1 VKHDDA
7 AAVRAAE
14 LVKEHDVHTI
24 ECAFPDSW
32 GALRGKRVPASQFAN
47 VARGG
52 FALANAAF
60 SWDPL
65 CGIFELDFANAET
78 GFPDMVCWPDPST
91 FRMLTWRDGT
101 GLVMCDATDVHP
113 ADPVPLDPRHI
124 LRTATKMLADR
135 GYTARVATELE
146 FYLCDESW
154 TPLYPDIQ
162 CYSIT
167 KGAELEHIMSDV
179 RRKLEAFGIVVEASN
194 TEYGPAQ
201 VEINVKYGSPLEVA
215 DNAALLKYAVKEI
228 ARQHGTRATFMSKP
242 FVGFSGN
249 GTHLHLSLWDA
260 GGSNV
265 FATNDLDSGFAR
277 NSLMRRCVAGLL
289 AHQQELAAVAS
300 PTINAYKRF
309 EDHSFAPTYVNWG
322 GDNRGVAIRCVTD
335 HGNATRIEVRTGSAD
350 ANPHILIAGQIAAIC
365 DALDKDHELPPM
377 CAGNAYAPQDRPLM
391 PRTLQDS
398 IEAFRAGGMMRR
410 AFGDVYANNTIS
422 LLQNEVDEFGRQV
435 TEWEKTR
442 YMEVS

>member
-1 VKHDDA
+1 MKYDDA

-14 LVKEHDVHTI
+14 LVSEHDVHTV

-32 GALRGKRVPASQFAN
+32 GALRGKRVPSSQFAN

-52 FALANAAF
+52 FSLANAAF

-78 GFPDMVCWPDPST
+78 GFPDMICRPDPST

-101 GLVMCDATDVHP
+101 GLVMCDATDVHD
-113 ADPVPLDPRHI
+113 ATPVPLDPRHI
-124 LRTATKMLADR
+124 LRTAERMLAER
-135 GYTARVATELE
+135 GYTVRVATELE

-167 KGAELEHIMSDV
+167 KGAELEHVMVDV

-215 DNAALLKYAVKEI
+215 DNTSLLKYAVKEI

-242 FVGFSGN
+242 FKGFSGN
-249 GTHLHLSLWDA
+249 GTHLHVSLWDSSGA
-260 GGSNV
+260 NV

-289 AHQQELAAVAS
+289 VHQPELSAVAS

-309 EDHSFAPTYVNWG
+309 EDHSFAPTHVNWG

-335 HGNATRIEVRTGSAD
+335 HGTATRIEVRTGSAD
-350 ANPHILIAGQIAAIC
+350 ANPHLLIAGQLAAIC
-365 DALDKDHELPPM
+365 DGLDTAHELPPM
-377 CAGNAYAPQDRPLM
+377 CEGNAYAPQDRPKM
-391 PRTLQDS
+391 PRTLQDA
-398 IEAFRAGGMMRR
+398 IGCFQAGGLMRR
-410 AFGDVYANNTIS
+410 AFGDVYANNVVS
-422 LLQNEVDEFGRQV
+422 LLQNEVDEFGQQV